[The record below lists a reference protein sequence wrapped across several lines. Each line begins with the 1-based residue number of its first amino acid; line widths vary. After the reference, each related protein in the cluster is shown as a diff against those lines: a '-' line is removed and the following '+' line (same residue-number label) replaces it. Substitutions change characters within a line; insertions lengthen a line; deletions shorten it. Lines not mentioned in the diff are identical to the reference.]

1 MKQLVATCVA
11 GLLACASATP
21 PCSAVKDKL
30 HCLERFPFCVWNSSH
45 CEGPPPLPPLPP
57 PPPRCASANTSA
69 ECIAPGCVWNQWN
82 LACCPAPPPPRPVP
96 PPIKACTTFT
106 TNLTCPTSRDNTWWH
121 GRCIWNASSSSCCD
135 SPRYA
140 PANPTH
146 SMVKLGVTDIGIAE
160 TTPVLWKGRLV
171 RFDSVHIEYGRPV
184 GCVSADGRCRD
195 PAMVDSAGNP
205 QPYYRVVDPVT
216 HEVLSTSF
224 GLGHVFGSAM
234 VQPAADSLNDTD
246 TFWVW
251 GSRTPGGLEPSY
263 TTISS
268 FYSTDLQTW
277 VNGTA
282 FEIKN
287 STAVGF
293 GGMCNNAV
301 TRLDT
306 PPGIPPAY
314 VMAIESNGGPLVGK
328 AYLMATFAYLNS
340 SDLSTGWRQ
349 FDPKTHF
356 YTNREYSAC
365 PTIRHFNGW
374 FYLAVLFSPCCGNAP
389 RYQQILVR
397 SRDLQSWAGPA
408 LPALPMG
415 ALNTSQP

>member
-1 MKQLVATCVA
+1 
-11 GLLACASATP
+11 
-21 PCSAVKDKL
+21 
-30 HCLERFPFCVWNSSH
+30 
-45 CEGPPPLPPLPP
+45 
-57 PPPRCASANTSA
+57 
-69 ECIAPGCVWNQWN
+69 
-82 LACCPAPPPPRPVP
+82 
-96 PPIKACTTFT
+96 
-106 TNLTCPTSRDNTWWH
+106 
-121 GRCIWNASSSSCCD
+121 
-135 SPRYA
+135 
-140 PANPTH
+140 
-146 SMVKLGVTDIGIAE
+146 MVKLGVTDIGIAE

-415 ALNTSQP
+415 ALNTSQPGFDRTANGTKYNPILCPLFDEQNDKQVSPRAWNYNTTLSAAQQQSIADASDPSNSDMDWSKGKLRA